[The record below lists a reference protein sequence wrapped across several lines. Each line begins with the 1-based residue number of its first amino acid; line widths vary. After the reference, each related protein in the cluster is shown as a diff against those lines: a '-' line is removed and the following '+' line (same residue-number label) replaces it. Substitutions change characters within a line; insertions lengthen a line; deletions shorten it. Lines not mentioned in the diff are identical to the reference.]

1 MGKLWTILTHL
12 HSLAGYVQ
20 FIFTAADF
28 LHFFYIVLSCFCFQ
42 LLVNSVVI
50 ECENHLLFVCSC
62 RPTVMLLYPLYA
74 SVQAMESPSK
84 LDDEQWLA
92 YWILYSFITL
102 MEMVLESLI
111 YW

>member
-1 MGKLWTILTHL
+1 M
-12 HSLAGYVQ
+12 
-20 FIFTAADF
+20 IF
-28 LHFFYIVLSCFCFQ
+28 LG
-42 LLVNSVVI
+42 
-50 ECENHLLFVCSC
+50 SC

-111 YW
+111 YWYVRFRLMISSSHDLGLISSLFYFFIAT

>member
-1 MGKLWTILTHL
+1 MTTWIWLGNLEPTIRP
-12 HSLAGYVQ
+12 V
-20 FIFTAADF
+20 
-28 LHFFYIVLSCFCFQ
+28 
-42 LLVNSVVI
+42 
-50 ECENHLLFVCSC
+50 LLFV
-62 RPTVMLLYPLYA
+62 RRYA

-102 MEMVLESLI
+102 VEMVLESLI